1 MPNTTNSL
9 DGSISHLRTL
19 LRVHKETILPLKR
32 KITQELLRGIAP
44 QNYH

>member
-9 DGSISHLRTL
+9 GGSISHLRTL
-19 LRVHKETILPLKR
+19 LRVYRGTILPLKR
-32 KITQELLRGIAP
+32 KITQELLRGIAL